1 MSKIHIITHA
11 RLNRATRKVAGEL
24 KRHRLWTNRL
34 RNLPVVLVPVGF
46 AHGWI
51 WVGGTGEICIPR
63 VSLLKMRDFFM
74 GNYTSLADVLRHEF
88 AHAIAD
94 CHRGLFRSR
103 GFSTAYGSAYESKI
117 SSEYDPKIHISCYAA
132 TSPSEDFAE
141 NLMHFIRHRGNL
153 PPKHST
159 PAIRRKWRFINAL
172 RREIES
178 GRACW

>member
-63 VSLLKMRDFFM
+63 RQFAASGDSLMRYAEKLK
-74 GNYTSLADVLRHEF
+74 
-88 AHAIAD
+88 
-94 CHRGLFRSR
+94 
-103 GFSTAYGSAYESKI
+103 
-117 SSEYDPKIHISCYAA
+117 AA
-132 TSPSEDFAE
+132 
-141 NLMHFIRHRGNL
+141 
-153 PPKHST
+153 
-159 PAIRRKWRFINAL
+159 
-172 RREIES
+172 
-178 GRACW
+178 GRAGKVARSFELNFHCFCVIIL